1 VKHWIIQTAATKVAM
16 TRIYSWEAAYREALE
31 ETQPD
36 KIVSAVVVAQEVLL
50 RRIRELEQRG
60 TRRSIN
66 ELAWLEKAVDR
77 LAGILAQ
84 PSATPGSPDKPV
96 ENSEPPATPP
106 TEVPLVRTKSS
117 GR

>member
-1 VKHWIIQTAATKVAM
+1 MEASEVAM
-16 TRIYSWEAAYREALE
+16 TRIYGWERVYRAALE

-36 KIVSAVVVAQEVLL
+36 KIATAVIAAQEVVLQ
-50 RRIRELEQRG
+50 RVRELEQRA

-84 PSATPGSPDKPV
+84 LPKTTGSPDKSV
-96 ENSEPPATPP
+96 ESSESPAPPP
-106 TEVPLVRTKSS
+106 TEAPLVRKKSS

>member
-1 VKHWIIQTAATKVAM
+1 MEASEVAM
-16 TRIYSWEAAYREALE
+16 TRIYAWERVYRAALE

-36 KIVSAVVVAQEVLL
+36 KIAAAVIAAQEVVLH
-50 RRIRELEQRG
+50 RVRELEQRA

-77 LAGILAQ
+77 LAEIRLAQ
-84 PSATPGSPDKPV
+84 PPMTPSSSDKPV
-96 ENSEPPATPP
+96 ESSDSPAT

-117 GR
+117 GH

>member
-1 VKHWIIQTAATKVAM
+1 M
-16 TRIYSWEAAYREALE
+16 TRIYSWERVYRAALE

-36 KIVSAVVVAQEVLL
+36 KIVAAVIAAQEVVLH
-50 RRIRELEQRG
+50 RARELEQRG

-84 PSATPGSPDKPV
+84 LSTTPRSPDKPV
-96 ENSEPPATPP
+96 ESSEPPATPP